1 MKMKKGQHCV
11 YGIEYHIVWC
21 TKYRRK
27 VLTSKIEGRLHE
39 LLNHFAE
46 ANGFEIITMN
56 GEEDHIHLLI
66 SATPT
71 TAIPNIVKG
80 MKGVSARM
88 LFKEF
93 PEIKKD
99 LYGGHLW
106 SPSYFVCTVSDN
118 TEENIKKYIE
128 SQKQQ

>member
-27 VLTSKIEGRLHE
+27 VLDSKIESRIHE
-39 LLNHFAE
+39 LLNHFAD
-46 ANGFEIITMN
+46 ANGFKIITMN

-88 LFKEF
+88 LFKGF

-128 SQKQQ
+128 SQKQK

>member
-1 MKMKKGQHCV
+1 MEMKKGQHCV

-27 VLTSKIEGRLHE
+27 VLASKIESRLHE
-39 LLNHFAE
+39 LLSHFAD

-88 LFKEF
+88 LFKGF

-128 SQKQQ
+128 SQKHK

>member
-27 VLTSKIEGRLHE
+27 VLDSKIESRLHE
-39 LLNHFAE
+39 LLNHFAD
-46 ANGFEIITMN
+46 ANGFKIITMN

-88 LFKEF
+88 LFKGF

-128 SQKQQ
+128 SQKQK

>member
-27 VLTSKIEGRLHE
+27 VLDSKIESRIHE
-39 LLNHFAE
+39 LLNHFAD
-46 ANGFEIITMN
+46 ANGFKIITMN

-88 LFKEF
+88 LFKGF